1 MVMATLS
8 LQPGNVI
15 AWIVAGLIAGA
26 IAGRIASGRGY
37 GCLGDIVLGLV
48 GALVGG
54 FIISFF
60 VTGTHVE
67 GFLGT
72 TAVAIVG
79 AVILLVGVR
88 LIREAV

>member
-1 MVMATLS
+1 MVLLSLS

-15 AWIVAGLIAGA
+15 AWIFVGLIAGA
-26 IAGRIASGRGY
+26 IAGRLAAGRGF

-54 FIISFF
+54 LVISAF
-60 VTGTHVE
+60 VSGKHVE

-72 TAVAIVG
+72 TGVAVAG
-79 AVILLVGVR
+79 AVILLVG
-88 LIREAV
+88 IRIIRDLA

>member
-1 MVMATLS
+1 MVLLSLS

-15 AWIVAGLIAGA
+15 AWIFVGLIAGA
-26 IAGRIASGRGY
+26 IAGRLAVGRGF

-54 FIISFF
+54 LVISSF
-60 VTGTHVE
+60 VSGKPVE

-72 TAVAIVG
+72 TGVAIAG
-79 AVILLVGVR
+79 AVILLVG
-88 LIREAV
+88 IRVLRDLA